1 MEQELKQDFEKQL
14 YATIFSFQLRA
25 VSLPVEFE
33 DAIQETEVMKQ
44 DLQVAK
50 AEQNSTRVSLETEL
64 MKAKRRTKV
73 KGNIAEAKAQ
83 ATMLANK
90 ADIEQYTMTQ
100 HKTADSYAKVMKALD
115 DKEGD
120 VLEYMGARVLRD
132 HPSELT

>member
-50 AEQNSTRVSLETEL
+50 AEQNSTRVALETEL
-64 MKAKRRTKV
+64 MKAKRRMQV
-73 KGNIAEAKAQ
+73 KGNQAEASARS
-83 ATMLANK
+83 TMLTNA
-90 ADIEQYTMTQ
+90 ADISQFTMTQ
-100 HKTADSYAKVMKALD
+100 HKAADSYAMVTKALD
-115 DKEGD
+115 GKEAD
-120 VLEYMGARVLRD
+120 VLEYIETRVL
-132 HPSELT
+132 